1 VGADHGRPAAHLDR
15 LIAAFAPDE
24 GRSICIPT
32 HRAKRGNPILWDAR
46 FLPDMRTLDGDQGA
60 RGLIGRHADQVCEV
74 EMPDDAVLLD
84 VDTPGA
90 LAALREKS
98 A

>member
-1 VGADHGRPAAHLDR
+1 
-15 LIAAFAPDE
+15 
-24 GRSICIPT
+24 
-32 HRAKRGNPILWDAR
+32 
-46 FLPDMRTLDGDQGA
+46 MRTLDGDQGA